1 MMVTLQNPQTSHN
14 HPPAI
19 ARIMREFSFPKAI
32 SKQFFVDSRK
42 RLRKFCTQQ
51 FMRITAQG
59 FSPRVAVEFGNATGP
74 QHDPV
79 FRVPHQ
85 DLGQVQDTGLF
96 AQRLFAPLPVGN
108 IANNSGVEL
117 VPTTFNLRDGNLNGE
132 FFTVG
137 PQSA

>member
-32 SKQFFVDSRK
+32 SKQFFVDSSK

-51 FMRITAQG
+51 FMRITAQS

-74 QHDPV
+74 QHEPV
-79 FRVPHQ
+79 FIVHNKA
-85 DLGQVQDTGLF
+85 LVQVKYTVLF
-96 AQRLFAPLPVGN
+96 VQTIN
-108 IANNSGVEL
+108 EK
-117 VPTTFNLRDGNLNGE
+117 TTDGMN
-132 FFTVG
+132 
-137 PQSA
+137 